1 MSEPRDDEQTD
12 LRAALEGAFAAD
24 EGAQAAAPADAAP
37 EPVEAPTEG
46 QPRAADGKFAPK
58 TETPGVTAEQSI
70 PTTPATPAPE
80 AETQPIR
87 PPASWSAQAKAD
99 FATLAPHIQQE
110 VLKRET
116 DVTKGFEERAA
127 KLKQYEP
134 LDAIID
140 PIRGRLAAN
149 NLTPDAYFRGLANAD
164 ERLRG
169 PNRLQAFLEL
179 GQMYGVDLRQ
189 FGQPGQAQ
197 QQPQQ
202 AQLPPEYQSLAQQ
215 VAQLQQT
222 ITTQQ
227 TAAEAAANAQTQAEI
242 DAFARDHL
250 YFENVK
256 PAMAALLKSGQ
267 AEDLASAYD
276 MACWARPDIRP
287 LVLKDQQAKD
297 EQAARCG
304 HGQGERRTAGGW
316 LTHRISGA
324 GHCPDPIRSSPLHSR
339 RAGRRLRR
347 RAPVIRNRGDGF
359 AQPERNRHHHAATA
373 AGRWRTTSPTTTPC
387 SPA

>member
-215 VAQLQQT
+215 V
-222 ITTQQ
+222 
-227 TAAEAAANAQTQAEI
+227 
-242 DAFARDHL
+242 
-250 YFENVK
+250 V
-256 PAMAALLKSGQ
+256 
-267 AEDLASAYD
+267 
-276 MACWARPDIRP
+276 
-287 LVLKDQQAKD
+287 
-297 EQAARCG
+297 
-304 HGQGERRTAGGW
+304 
-316 LTHRISGA
+316 
-324 GHCPDPIRSSPLHSR
+324 
-339 RAGRRLRR
+339 
-347 RAPVIRNRGDGF
+347 RNPGDGF
-359 AQPERNRHHHAATA
+359 AQSERDRHHHCSAIEAAS
-373 AGRWRTTSPTTTPC
+373 WRDNFTNNNMLLNRMKKRARSSP
-387 SPA
+387 SPAVAASCRNWPTPRTAPTSATPAIRS